1 MAEKQLSGTR
11 VLMVVA
17 PEQFRDEELLEPKRI
32 LEAQGAKVAV
42 ASTCKGTAKGMLGA
56 TVNPDMLIVEAC
68 ARDFDAVTVV
78 GGMGS
83 PDFLWPD
90 ANLHR
95 LLVEMHNENKVVAG
109 ICLSGAVLAKAG
121 VLKGKK
127 ATVWP
132 TPESLKVLE
141 EGNAKYE
148 KKPLVIDGKAITA
161 EGPQAASDFGQAIVN
176 LLMMSKSG
184 AKV

>member
-17 PEQFRDEELLEPKRI
+17 PEQFRDEELLEPKKI
-32 LEAQGAKVAV
+32 LEAQGAEVV
-42 ASTCKGTAKGMLGA
+42 ISSTRKGVAKGMLGA
-56 TVNPDMLIVEAC
+56 TVNPDILIVDAH
-68 ARDFDAVTVV
+68 AKDFDAVTVV

-83 PDFLWPD
+83 PDFLWSD

-95 LLVEMHNENKVVAG
+95 LLVEMHNDNKVVAG

-121 VLKGKK
+121 VLSGKE

-132 TPESLKVLE
+132 TPESLQVLA
-141 EGNAKYE
+141 EGNAKYQ
-148 KKPLVIDGKAITA
+148 KKPLVVDGKVITA

-176 LLMMSKSG
+176 LLTKSG